1 MTIVSRITQYG
12 SLVSSGEF
20 NEIGQSKVGIG
31 TTNIVAYEFNE
42 NILEIV
48 TSGLVMNLD
57 AANNKSYPGI
67 GITWTDLSG
76 KGNNGTLT
84 LGPTYSSANGGSIV
98 FDGIDDR
105 VIATRPSSI
114 VTGGSISVSVWA
126 KWITTGTTIDA
137 IQVLVDNNHSS
148 SPIQG
153 FVLQDRPDLSKSIQ
167 FGTQFDSNGAVSTFQ
182 VGDGTWHHI
191 VGTNDTVTSKLYIDG
206 ILNNSAP
213 QGGLATV
220 QPNIS
225 IGYWQFTPGRQ
236 LNGNISQVS
245 IYDRAL
251 SASEV
256 LQNYD
261 ALKGRFGTFPTN
273 ALTANGFSPY
283 DLIYSEFVDVL
294 YGTGGGTYV
303 RQKADQSLVVYDEI
317 NELDLVPTVVLTP
330 STTSLNEGTSIN
342 FAIATTN
349 VEDGIPLY
357 YEILTPSP
365 TAKLTQSVTSVQSGR
380 SVSFN
385 ASTVNIDSG
394 TTLSYEIIGSVSS
407 SDFTDNS
414 LTGITTVTGGII
426 DTITKTT
433 TGDGNKSFVLSLIDG
448 GNALAT
454 SSAVTITP
462 PSLYSFTSAT
472 FTPGGQT
479 GLTGPNLAQAISGLT
494 GTGVDAWKNNTAF
507 FNTTNGVQLWT
518 VPITGVYSI
527 QCFGAQGADDV
538 RIVVAGGLGA
548 VVRGNFVLTKGDQ
561 YSIVVGQRGIT
572 QTNGWGGG
580 GGGGGT
586 FVWKTGV
593 TSQPVIVAGGG
604 GCGGQSSIGQQGG
617 QITTS
622 GGAGSNSGGAGG
634 TNGAASQSS
643 GICGGGGGRGWL
655 GGPSHD
661 CGVDFTYTAT
671 YIDATG
677 RDTGQGGVGGFGGGG
692 GSYGGG
698 GGGGGYSGGGAGG
711 WSNSGCGGGG
721 GSYNTGATQ
730 TNTPGVRSG
739 PGEVTIAL
747 IQAL

>member
-57 AANNKSYPGI
+57 ASNKKSYPGI

-98 FDGIDDR
+98 FDGTNDY
-105 VIATRPSSI
+105 ATTSSSVLPSPNSSPLTLEAFCMNTSGSGWQTVLGTHSSFTQI
-114 VTGGSISVSVWA
+114 GFNGTTFYFGRNGGGGNLLVSSGASVSTNTWCHIVMTYDGSLGYGYLNGSF
-126 KWITTGTTIDA
+126 ITSGNI
-137 IQVLVDNNHSS
+137 
-148 SPIQG
+148 G
-153 FVLQDRPDLSKSIQ
+153 
-167 FGTQFDSNGAVSTFQ
+167 SNGQTNGVSLLSTF
-182 VGDGTWHHI
+182 
-191 VGTNDTVTSKLYIDG
+191 TSA
-206 ILNNSAP
+206 SPSEVFA
-213 QGGLATV
+213 
-220 QPNIS
+220 
-225 IGYWQFTPGRQ
+225 GRIAVARVY
-236 LNGNISQVS
+236 N
-245 IYDRAL
+245 RAL
-251 SASEV
+251 TATEV

-303 RQKADQSLVVYDEI
+303 RQKSDQSLIVYNEF

-342 FAIATTN
+342 FGIATTN

-433 TGDGNKSFVLSLIDG
+433 TGDGNKSFVLNLING
-448 GNALAT
+448 QNVLST

-462 PSLYSFTSAT
+462 PYLYNFTSAT

-643 GICGGGGGRGWL
+643 GICGGGGGRGWF
-655 GGPSHD
+655 GGPSRN
-661 CGVDFTYTAT
+661 CGGDFTYSAT

-677 RDTGQGGVGGFGGGG
+677 HTTGQAGDGGFGGGG
-692 GSYGGG
+692 GSWGGG
-698 GGGGGYSGGGAGG
+698 GGGGGYSGGGSAG